1 MRTRAPDGTGSGRAG
16 LGLYTIV
23 TGYTATRFYITT
35 AQVRGPARPDREP
48 SRQPAAAARD
58 HDRGATIYRIR

>member
-48 SRQPAAAARD
+48 SRQ
-58 HDRGATIYRIR
+58 